1 MRAYSKLQGYK
12 GYIQAISGM
21 MKQKKIRRGFI
32 PEDVLYKVHASEDFM
47 EINFRTDI
55 RTIRENLKAGKG
67 RKKGKK

>member
-1 MRAYSKLQGYK
+1 
-12 GYIQAISGM
+12 M